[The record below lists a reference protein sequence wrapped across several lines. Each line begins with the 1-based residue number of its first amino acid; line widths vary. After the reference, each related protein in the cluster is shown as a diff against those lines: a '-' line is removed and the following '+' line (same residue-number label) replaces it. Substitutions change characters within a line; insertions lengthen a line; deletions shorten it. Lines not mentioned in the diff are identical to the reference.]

1 MKICNDNFIKNFK
14 NMINK
19 CLDFIYP
26 ENISCIICDKSI
38 KKTNTY
44 SICKS
49 CFREMNFI
57 QDGCMKCGKPIIRH
71 SIEKEF
77 IEECSYCFN
86 KDFYFDKSIS
96 CIEYN
101 DVTKK
106 MVLGLKYN
114 QKTFMAKYI
123 AQIMKEK
130 LYLEN
135 IKFDYILFVPLHKK
149 RLNKRGF
156 NQAQKIAFN
165 LSKIVNIP
173 LLDCISRK
181 KYTRMLYKLNKKE
194 RKEELKNVFVVK
206 ENVKLINNKNIL
218 LIDDIFTTGLTT
230 NEISKLL
237 KLSGANKVFVLTLL
251 TKANDNYIME

>member
-1 MKICNDNFIKNFK
+1 
-14 NMINK
+14 
-19 CLDFIYP
+19 
-26 ENISCIICDKSI
+26 
-38 KKTNTY
+38 
-44 SICKS
+44 
-49 CFREMNFI
+49 
-57 QDGCMKCGKPIIRH
+57 
-71 SIEKEF
+71 
-77 IEECSYCFN
+77 
-86 KDFYFDKSIS
+86 
-96 CIEYN
+96 
-101 DVTKK
+101 
-106 MVLGLKYN
+106 
-114 QKTFMAKYI
+114 YI
-123 AQIMKEK
+123 AQILKEK

-156 NQAQKIAFN
+156 NQEQKIAFN

-251 TKANDNYIME
+251 TKSNDNYIME

>member
-1 MKICNDNFIKNFK
+1 
-14 NMINK
+14 
-19 CLDFIYP
+19 
-26 ENISCIICDKSI
+26 
-38 KKTNTY
+38 
-44 SICKS
+44 
-49 CFREMNFI
+49 
-57 QDGCMKCGKPIIRH
+57 
-71 SIEKEF
+71 
-77 IEECSYCFN
+77 
-86 KDFYFDKSIS
+86 
-96 CIEYN
+96 
-101 DVTKK
+101 
-106 MVLGLKYN
+106 
-114 QKTFMAKYI
+114 
-123 AQIMKEK
+123 
-130 LYLEN
+130 
-135 IKFDYILFVPLHKK
+135 
-149 RLNKRGF
+149 
-156 NQAQKIAFN
+156 FN